1 MANVSANM
9 ETFRSNKAANPI
21 HIQISLLIKFTFK
34 PNNFKIFHPPR
45 NKKIIPHNNMVEDK
59 SISFRIQ
66 FNSLFLDS

>member
-34 PNNFKIFHPPR
+34 PNNFKKRPIRP
-45 NKKIIPHNNMVEDK
+45 MM
-59 SISFRIQ
+59 
-66 FNSLFLDS
+66 